1 MISSPLQNIEATAQ
15 KEIYQMIIVTGG
27 AGLIGSAVVQR
38 LNQIGR
44 EDILIVDHLGL
55 TEKWRNLAPLRFMDY
70 LEKDAFERLLDCG
83 TTASRLP
90 GSKLDAVIHLG
101 ACSATTEPDATYL
114 IRNNFEYSRKLALS
128 ALATDARFIYASSA
142 ATYGN
147 GEHGFVDDDSQL
159 PQLRPMNM
167 YGYSKQLF
175 DLWALRNGVL
185 DKIVGIKYFNVYGP
199 NEQHKGEMRSLVLKA
214 FEQISATGTLRLF
227 KSHRPEYG
235 DGEQLRDFVYVK
247 DAAAMTLHFLFQNKN
262 AGGLFNVGGGTAV
275 SWNRLARAVFSAMGR
290 PVSIEYIDMPESI
303 RGTYQYL
310 TCADTSKIRAA
321 GYAAP
326 VAPVEEAV
334 ADYVSNYIVSGK
346 RLGD

>member
-1 MISSPLQNIEATAQ
+1 
-15 KEIYQMIIVTGG
+15 MIIVTGG
-27 AGLIGSAVVQR
+27 AGLIGSAIIQH

-44 EDILIVDHLGL
+44 EDILVVDHLGL
-55 TEKWRNLAPLRFMDY
+55 TDKWRNLSPLRFMDY
-70 LEKDAFERLLDCG
+70 LEKDAFERLLDSG
-83 TTASRLP
+83 SLANRLP
-90 GSKLDAVIHLG
+90 GAQLDAVIHLG

-114 IRNNFEYSRKLALS
+114 INNNFEYSRKLALA
-128 ALATDARFIYASSA
+128 ALAANARFIYASSA
-142 ATYGN
+142 ATYGDGEN
-147 GEHGFVDDDSQL
+147 GFADDEEQL
-159 PQLRPMNM
+159 PLLRPMNM

-175 DLWALRNGVL
+175 DLWALRQGLL

-214 FEQISATGTLRLF
+214 YEQIGATGTLRLF

-247 DAAAMTLHFLFQNKN
+247 DAAAMTLHFLQSSR
-262 AGGLFNVGGGTAV
+262 AGGIFNVGGGTTV
-275 SWNRLARAVFSAMGR
+275 SWNRLAKAVFDAMDR

-303 RGTYQYL
+303 RNTYQYR

-321 GYAAP
+321 GYTDA
-326 VAPVEEAV
+326 VSSVEEAV
-334 ADYVSNYIVSGK
+334 GDYIRNYLVPGK